1 MKVLRWFLSQWL
13 VSVTLLL
20 YLAAA
25 SAAPGRAL
33 VALQSGGR
41 LLLSV
46 ALLVVAVMGLVGLVQ
61 VWISRD
67 LVTQLLG
74 EKSGI
79 KALFVAAVCGTLLIG
94 PPYIIFPLLM
104 AIRRQ
109 GARWAVVTIVLAAYA
124 VKLPMIP
131 LEVGFLGWPFSLG
144 RSVLTLMFAIP
155 TGLIVEKAMSGAGP
169 PPSRE
174 NSTDR
179 IEIR

>member
-1 MKVLRWFLSQWL
+1 MKLLRWFASQWL

-20 YLAAA
+20 YVLTTWT
-25 SAAPGRAL
+25 APERTL
-33 VALQSGGR
+33 SALQSGGT

-46 ALLVVAVMGLVGLVQ
+46 VLLIMAVMGLVGLVQ

-67 LVTQLLG
+67 TVARLLG
-74 EKSGI
+74 EEGGI
-79 KALFVAAVCGTLLIG
+79 KALLIAAGCGTLLIG

-104 AIRRQ
+104 TIRQQ

-144 RSVLTLMFAIP
+144 RSFLTLLFAIP
-155 TGLIVEKAMSGAGP
+155 TGLLVERLMQTPHK
-169 PPSRE
+169 
-174 NSTDR
+174 T
-179 IEIR
+179 